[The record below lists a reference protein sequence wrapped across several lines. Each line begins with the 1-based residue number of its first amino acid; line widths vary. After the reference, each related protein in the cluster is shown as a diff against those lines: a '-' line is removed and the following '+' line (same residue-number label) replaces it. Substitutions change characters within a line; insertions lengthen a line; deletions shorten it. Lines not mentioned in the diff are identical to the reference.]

1 MGRLASTPKRSA
13 NPAGVPNAHG
23 ERPEELA
30 FSVAR
35 IEKPQRK
42 LGMRERKSLLTEHRK
57 STAWRR
63 KAFGF
68 KAFS

>member
-42 LGMRERKSLLTEHRK
+42 LGVRE
-57 STAWRR
+57 
-63 KAFGF
+63 GF
-68 KAFS
+68 RVLGASSR

>member
-1 MGRLASTPKRSA
+1 MPD
-13 NPAGVPNAHG
+13 G

-42 LGMRERKSLLTEHRK
+42 GPAGDEFRACSTLAR
-57 STAWRR
+57 STA
-63 KAFGF
+63 AGSGMAEFLGF
-68 KAFS
+68 CGPIGA

>member
-1 MGRLASTPKRSA
+1 MPD
-13 NPAGVPNAHG
+13 G

-42 LGMRERKSLLTEHRK
+42 PAVRDSFRLRADRAR
-57 STAWRR
+57 
-63 KAFGF
+63 
-68 KAFS
+68 